1 MSIDVYDYLQS
12 PNSFISLPSQN
23 KGEMATLL
31 SVGTTL
37 LSPIFPEKSMYKKS
51 IDASSVYLLNTSG
64 APLSSAFS
72 SFLSGG
78 FRLIQLITWQRWLCC
93 FSIQIGFRP
102 VPNDFRQHGQHF
114 GGRRNGRADAPPLL
128 FHLRNPAN
136 G

>member
-1 MSIDVYDYLQS
+1 
-12 PNSFISLPSQN
+12 
-23 KGEMATLL
+23 
-31 SVGTTL
+31 
-37 LSPIFPEKSMYKKS
+37 
-51 IDASSVYLLNTSG
+51 LNTSG

-72 SFLSGG
+72 SFWRE

-114 GGRRNGRADAPPLL
+114 RGRWNGRADEPPLL